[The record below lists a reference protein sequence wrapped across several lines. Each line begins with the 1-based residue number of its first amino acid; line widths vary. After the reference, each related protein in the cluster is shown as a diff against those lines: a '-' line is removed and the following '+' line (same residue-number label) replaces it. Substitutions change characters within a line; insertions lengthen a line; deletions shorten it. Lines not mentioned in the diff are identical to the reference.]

1 MPNSSVPSSNL
12 FPSHF
17 LSTTNPSP
25 TPNKEQPQSS
35 KIESPLKI
43 WTNDTQIK
51 TKIDESRLSVLSHN
65 IRSLKNKI
73 TQLRQIVAQYPVDCI
88 CLSEIWNPHVPSV
101 HLKNYHKIIA
111 RKRRRKGGG
120 GVGIYINQRLKYEE
134 HNEINNLKLKSLEV
148 VGAKVKTWNNQ
159 QMTVVSAYRPPK
171 IPIEDT
177 ISDMETVLR
186 TISDEPT
193 IMCGDFNVN
202 IATKNTLA
210 KGYISKIMDYNM
222 IQTVKTHTRITNY
235 TETTID
241 HVISNQSS
249 LTSIVTHMSLSDHQ
263 IILSFWGK
271 SKRKGAKPSASVHIK
286 QKYRHR
292 KNAKENR
299 PN

>member
-1 MPNSSVPSSNL
+1 M
-12 FPSHF
+12 
-17 LSTTNPSP
+17 T
-25 TPNKEQPQSS
+25 
-35 KIESPLKI
+35 
-43 WTNDTQIK
+43 
-51 TKIDESRLSVLSHN
+51 
-65 IRSLKNKI
+65 
-73 TQLRQIVAQYPVDCI
+73 
-88 CLSEIWNPHVPSV
+88 
-101 HLKNYHKIIA
+101 II
-111 RKRRRKGGG
+111 
-120 GVGIYINQRLKYEE
+120 
-134 HNEINNLKLKSLEV
+134 
-148 VGAKVKTWNNQ
+148 
-159 QMTVVSAYRPPK
+159 SAYRPPK

-222 IQTVKTHTRITNY
+222 IQMVKTHTRITNY

-292 KNAKENR
+292 KNAK
-299 PN
+299 

>member
-17 LSTTNPSP
+17 LSNTNPSP
-25 TPNKEQPQSS
+25 TPNMEQPQSS

-159 QMTVVSAYRPPK
+159 KMTIISAYRPPK

-202 IATKNTLA
+202 VATKNTLA

-292 KNAKENR
+292 KNAK
-299 PN
+299 